1 MVWLEAPRARVR
13 VNFGQAPF
21 EFDFVD
27 TLPTGWVDRMN
38 QVLRVVAAIA
48 RVTCRPFSLAIEC
61 VFPRLCRT
69 YTYTHALRLPFSHT
83 LSISQSLCCDE

>member
-21 EFDFVD
+21 AFDFVD

-38 QVLRVVAAIA
+38 QVFAWL
-48 RVTCRPFSLAIEC
+48 
-61 VFPRLCRT
+61 
-69 YTYTHALRLPFSHT
+69 
-83 LSISQSLCCDE
+83 QQ